1 MMVGAIPCGC
11 PIIYYSFPLI
21 SGIFIAQPKKAQQ
34 QKEQQQKE
42 QRQKGQPQGIA
53 PTDFKM
59 AVNERLSHV

>member
-21 SGIFIAQPKKAQQ
+21 SGIFIAQPKKAQP
-34 QKEQQQKE
+34 KKA

>member
-21 SGIFIAQPKKAQQ
+21 SGIFIAQPKKAQ
-34 QKEQQQKE
+34 
-42 QRQKGQPQGIA
+42 RQKGQPQGIA

>member
-11 PIIYYSFPLI
+11 PLIYYGFPLI
-21 SGIFIAQPKKAQQ
+21 SGIFIAQPKKA
-34 QKEQQQKE
+34 

>member
-21 SGIFIAQPKKAQQ
+21 SGIFIAQPKKAQR
-34 QKEQQQKE
+34 QKG

-59 AVNERLSHV
+59 AANERLSHV

>member
-11 PIIYYSFPLI
+11 PLIHYGFPLI
-21 SGIFIAQPKKAQQ
+21 TGVFIGQSKKA
-34 QKEQQQKE
+34 

-59 AVNERLSHV
+59 VANERLSHV